1 MSTTHPAAV
10 IKTESTMTTTASH
23 APSDVSTFRLYALRA
38 MYAFT
43 AVGLLLARW
52 PAIINPPPGITHP
65 STVVAMFLG
74 ALSILAVLGV
84 RYPLKMLPLL
94 FFELLWKVMW
104 VLMWGLPLWS
114 TGQLTPDRRE
124 TLIACLVG
132 IVLVPLVMPSGDVLN
147 RYVKAPGD
155 PWRKWMISS
164 APEQSSSRSPP
175 TASVRL

>member
-1 MSTTHPAAV
+1 MKTTPAH
-10 IKTESTMTTTASH
+10 S
-23 APSDVSTFRLYALRA
+23 PSDVSTVRLYALRA
-38 MYAFT
+38 MYAFM

-104 VLMWGLPLWS
+104 VAAWGLPLWS
-114 TGQLTPDRRE
+114 AQRLAPDSE
-124 TLIACLVG
+124 QTLISNIVG
-132 IVLVPLVMPSGDVLN
+132 IVLVPLAIPWG
-147 RYVKAPGD
+147 YVFRHYVRAPGD
-155 PWRKWMISS
+155 RWGRR
-164 APEQSSSRSPP
+164 APAVAPVNLAPSPSP
-175 TASVRL
+175 AA